1 MHVPSYARDMDGHGA
16 ARPDERD
23 LVGLAADA
31 LTLARLVVAVAL
43 IPVLGSR
50 RLMLGAVLLGF
61 AWISDFFD
69 GRAARASAGRTR
81 LGDVD
86 LWADT
91 FVGAGA
97 VLGFTVWGWVP
108 PAVGLGLAALLLAA
122 FAFTRNE
129 VMSMLLQATGY
140 ALVIWRTWR
149 DDHPPSLWWLLT
161 IIAVIAVV
169 NRRIFWQRSLPTFLG
184 GLAAVFRRRPSG
196 GGAGRAR
203 SE

>member
-1 MHVPSYARDMDGHGA
+1 MDGQGA
-16 ARPDERD
+16 AQPKERD

-31 LTLARLVVAVAL
+31 LTLARLVVAIAL
-43 IPVLGSR
+43 IPVLGAR
-50 RLMLGAVLLGF
+50 RLTLGAVLLGS
-61 AWISDFFD
+61 AWISDFLD

-108 PAVGLGLAALLLAA
+108 PAVGLVLVALLLAA
-122 FAFTRNE
+122 FALTRNE
-129 VMSMLLQATGY
+129 AMSMLLQATGY

-149 DDHPPSLWWLLT
+149 DGHPASLWWLLT

-169 NRRIFWQRSLPTFLG
+169 NRRVFWQRSMPTFIG
-184 GLAAVFRRRPSG
+184 GLAAMFRRRPS
-196 GGAGRAR
+196 
-203 SE
+203 S

>member
-1 MHVPSYARDMDGHGA
+1 MLFPGYARNMDGQGA
-16 ARPDERD
+16 PQPEERH

-31 LTLARLVVAVAL
+31 LTLARLVVAIAL
-43 IPVLGSR
+43 IPVLGAR
-50 RLMLGAVLLGF
+50 RLTLGAVLLGS
-61 AWISDFFD
+61 AWISDFLD

-91 FVGAGA
+91 LVGAGA

-108 PAVGLGLAALLLAA
+108 PAVGLVLVALLLAA
-122 FAFTRNE
+122 FALTRNE
-129 VMSMLLQATGY
+129 AMSMLLQATGY

-149 DDHPPSLWWLLT
+149 DGRAASLWWLLT

-169 NRRIFWQRSLPTFLG
+169 NRRVFWQRSLPTFLR
-184 GLAAVFRRRPSG
+184 GLTAMFRRRPTD
-196 GGAGRAR
+196 
-203 SE
+203 

>member
-1 MHVPSYARDMDGHGA
+1 MDGQGA
-16 ARPDERD
+16 AQPEEHD

-31 LTLARLVVAVAL
+31 LTLARLVVAIAL
-43 IPVLGSR
+43 IPVLGAR
-50 RLMLGAVLLGF
+50 RLTLGAVLLGS
-61 AWISDFFD
+61 AWISDFLD

-108 PAVGLGLAALLLAA
+108 PAVGLVLVALLLAA
-122 FAFTRNE
+122 FALTRNE
-129 VMSMLLQATGY
+129 AMSMLLQATGY

-149 DDHPPSLWWLLT
+149 DGHPASLCWLLT

-169 NRRIFWQRSLPTFLG
+169 NRRVFWQRSMPTFIG
-184 GLAAVFRRRPSG
+184 GLAAMFRRRPS
-196 GGAGRAR
+196 
-203 SE
+203 S

>member
-1 MHVPSYARDMDGHGA
+1 MDGQGA
-16 ARPDERD
+16 AQPEERD

-31 LTLARLVVAVAL
+31 LTLARLVVAIAL
-43 IPVLGSR
+43 IPVLGAR
-50 RLMLGAVLLGF
+50 RLTLGAVLLGS
-61 AWISDFFD
+61 AWMSDFLD

-108 PAVGLGLAALLLAA
+108 PAVGLVLVALLLPA
-122 FAFTRNE
+122 FALTRNE
-129 VMSMLLQATGY
+129 AMSMLLQATGY
-140 ALVIWRTWR
+140 GLAIWRTWR
-149 DDHPPSLWWLLT
+149 DGHPASLWWLLT

-169 NRRIFWQRSLPTFLG
+169 NRRVFWQRSLPTFLA
-184 GLAAVFRRRPSG
+184 GLTAMFRRRPTG
-196 GGAGRAR
+196 
-203 SE
+203 